1 MKTKVVKQLLKYTV
15 LSSTLLW
22 SHQSNQHHNKT
33 FRIYCNRPTL
43 IVMHTVWPAT
53 EFRSHIKSDT
63 KVLLWTSYEIFDET
77 DFIYSQ
83 LCQYNF

>member
-1 MKTKVVKQLLKYTV
+1 M
-15 LSSTLLW
+15 
-22 SHQSNQHHNKT
+22 
-33 FRIYCNRPTL
+33 PTL